1 MTTTNNKKSNAGRP
15 KGSKNEF
22 SKKDIE
28 KLQERVN
35 ELEKSSNSYDEV
47 IDSFIDGF
55 IIDTENNMKTISNET
70 LQKWFSNP
78 DEYMKEINDL
88 LTYYFIIDGNIGQ
101 LYDLFFSLSP
111 LNYRIKVLERTNSY
125 EEDMMKLKDA
135 FERKVNHKILT
146 REILVQTVHDGT
158 CIGTWLGNR
167 REPYF
172 EVFDNLDYIYP
183 YGKYK
188 GKMVGVF
195 DLSYLDSLKE
205 EQQKAIFENLSPIV
219 TKSKY
224 NKYKNCNDIEK
235 KKVYQLIVL
244 PPETTLVAR
253 SRILS
258 GNQRLGLPYGTQ
270 AIFDLQHKQKM
281 KELERTIADKIIR
294 AIALVKFKNLD
305 EQGNKIKESTQKK
318 VFNKVKKA
326 LEKNTN
332 TKGGITVLAMPE
344 FANFE
349 TPEIKNGDK
358 ILAPEKYE
366 SVDND
371 ISKGTGV
378 SDVLTNGTGGNFA
391 SANMNLEMIYK
402 KIGTLLEQ
410 IEVIYNQLIIIVLGK
425 SKGSKYLFEYDK
437 EMPLSKK
444 EKINVVKSLTDKGY
458 SVKHLIDMLGIDFDE
473 LIRDSLYEIED
484 LKLREKI
491 VPPLTSYTMS
501 DKSEGDVYGNPVG
514 GQEVDN
520 PENENTEN
528 TKTNDGNSSPSPSDS

>member
-1 MTTTNNKKSNAGRP
+1 MTITNNKKSNAGRP

-318 VFNKVKKA
+318 VFGKVKKA

-344 FANFE
+344 FVNFE

-458 SVKHLIDMLGIDFDE
+458 SVKHLTDMLGIDFDE

-520 PENENTEN
+520 PENENTET

>member
-332 TKGGITVLAMPE
+332 TKGGITVLAIPG
-344 FANFE
+344 FANIE

-458 SVKHLIDMLGIDFDE
+458 SVKHLTDMLGIDFDE

>member
-205 EQQKAIFENLSPIV
+205 EQQKAIFETLSPIV

-224 NKYKNCNDIEK
+224 NKYK
-235 KKVYQLIVL
+235 Y
-244 PPETTLVAR
+244 
-253 SRILS
+253 
-258 GNQRLGLPYGTQ
+258 
-270 AIFDLQHKQKM
+270 
-281 KELERTIADKIIR
+281 
-294 AIALVKFKNLD
+294 
-305 EQGNKIKESTQKK
+305 
-318 VFNKVKKA
+318 
-326 LEKNTN
+326 
-332 TKGGITVLAMPE
+332 
-344 FANFE
+344 
-349 TPEIKNGDK
+349 
-358 ILAPEKYE
+358 
-366 SVDND
+366 
-371 ISKGTGV
+371 
-378 SDVLTNGTGGNFA
+378 
-391 SANMNLEMIYK
+391 
-402 KIGTLLEQ
+402 
-410 IEVIYNQLIIIVLGK
+410 
-425 SKGSKYLFEYDK
+425 
-437 EMPLSKK
+437 
-444 EKINVVKSLTDKGY
+444 
-458 SVKHLIDMLGIDFDE
+458 
-473 LIRDSLYEIED
+473 
-484 LKLREKI
+484 
-491 VPPLTSYTMS
+491 
-501 DKSEGDVYGNPVG
+501 
-514 GQEVDN
+514 
-520 PENENTEN
+520 
-528 TKTNDGNSSPSPSDS
+528 

>member
-1 MTTTNNKKSNAGRP
+1 MTITNNKKSNAGRP

-318 VFNKVKKA
+318 VFGKVKKA

-344 FANFE
+344 FVNFE

-458 SVKHLIDMLGIDFDE
+458 SVKHLTDMLGIDFDE

>member
-332 TKGGITVLAMPE
+332 TKGGITVLAMPG
-344 FANFE
+344 FANIE

-458 SVKHLIDMLGIDFDE
+458 SVKHLTDMLGIDFDE

-501 DKSEGDVYGNPVG
+501 DKSEGDVCGNPVG

>member
-318 VFNKVKKA
+318 VFDKVKKA

-458 SVKHLIDMLGIDFDE
+458 SVKHLTDMLGIDFDE